1 MAIPAGRYLDVEQAL
16 TAHLRALL
24 EVPVVTRVPDP
35 RPAVFLQVRRVGG
48 TAELVWDR
56 PRLDVFAWAGSD
68 EAAHDLAMA
77 ARAAL
82 HDLQGTTHLGAAC
95 YQATEFLG
103 PRRAD
108 DEVTGT
114 PRVWLTVDLSLRTR

>member
-1 MAIPAGRYLDVEQAL
+1 MTRYLDVEQAV

-24 EVPVVTRVPDP
+24 GVPVVTRVPDP
-35 RPAVFLQVRRVGG
+35 RPAEFVQVRRVGG

-56 PRLDVFAWAGSD
+56 PRIDVFAWAPDD
-68 EAAHDLAMA
+68 EIAHDLGMA

-82 HDLQGTTHLGAAC
+82 HDLQGTSVLGVPC
-95 YQATEFLG
+95 YQVEEFLG

-108 DEVTGT
+108 DEPTGT
-114 PRVWLTVDLSLRTR
+114 PRIWLTLDLSLRTR